1 MMRRRN
7 IQFVI
12 PLFVLLFAMTGQAA
26 AKVDILA
33 CEPEWAALAQAIGK
47 QRVEVSSATTAFQDP
62 HHIEA
67 RPSLI
72 ARARNAD
79 MVICTGAELEVG
91 WLPLLLRQS
100 GNARIQQGRPGY
112 FMAAEQV
119 ELIEK
124 LARVDRSMGDIH
136 AGGNP
141 HLHLDPYRLLK
152 VAGQLAQR
160 LTKIDRDNAVAYQSN
175 FKAFSHRWQS
185 AINAWEKKAQTLRG
199 KKAVVQHRSWS
210 YLLDWLGIDVVADL
224 EPKPGLPPTSGHL
237 AGLLENIKRER
248 PDFILIAAYQNAR
261 GAQWLSRRSQLP
273 VINLPYTVGGSEQ
286 AGDLFSLY
294 DNTLDLLL
302 TELD

>member
-1 MMRRRN
+1 MMKKPN
-7 IQFVI
+7 KLIAI
-12 PLFVLLFAMTGQAA
+12 PMFVLLFASAGQAV

-33 CEPEWAALAQAIGK
+33 CEPEWAALVQAIGK
-47 QRVEVSSATTAFQDP
+47 EQIRVTSATTAFQDP

-79 MVICTGAELEVG
+79 LVICTGADLEIG

-100 GNARIQQGRPGY
+100 GNARIQPGKPGY
-112 FMAAEQV
+112 FMAAKQV

-124 LARVDRSMGDIH
+124 LERVDRSMGDIH
-136 AGGNP
+136 AAGNP

-160 LTKIDRDNAVAYQSN
+160 LEKIDPDNAAAYQSN
-175 FKAFSHRWQS
+175 LATFSGRWQS
-185 AINAWEKKAQTLRG
+185 EIDTWEKKAQPLKG

-210 YLLDWLGIDVVADL
+210 YLFAWLGIEAVADL
-224 EPKPGLPPTSGHL
+224 EPRPGLPPTSGHL
-237 AGLLENIKRER
+237 AGLLERIEADKPE
-248 PDFILIAAYQNAR
+248 FIAITAYQNNR
-261 GAQWLSRRSQLP
+261 GAHWLSQRTRLP
-273 VINLPYTVGGSEQ
+273 VITLPYTVGGHEQ

-294 DNTLDLLL
+294 DTTLDLLL
-302 TELD
+302 GAVQ